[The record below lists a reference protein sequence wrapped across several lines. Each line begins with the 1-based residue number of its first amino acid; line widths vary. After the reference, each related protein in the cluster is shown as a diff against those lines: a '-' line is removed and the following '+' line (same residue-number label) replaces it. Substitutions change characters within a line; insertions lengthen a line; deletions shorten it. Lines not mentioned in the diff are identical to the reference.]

1 MQADGYEQT
10 DFESKL
16 DQLQQKTA
24 VFSTKKKPFPLI
36 QFLKRTNVYFVYNCF
51 ANFILSGF
59 LFTRFGFN
67 HKWLFTL

>member
-1 MQADGYEQT
+1 MRADGYEQT

-24 VFSTKKKPFPLI
+24 VFSTKKNLFRW
-36 QFLKRTNVYFVYNCF
+36 FLKITNVYFVYNCF

>member
-10 DFESKL
+10 DFESKP

-36 QFLKRTNVYFVYNCF
+36 FKNNLCLLCLQLLRQLHLKWFFVYAVWF
-51 ANFILSGF
+51 KS
-59 LFTRFGFN
+59 
-67 HKWLFTL
+67 

>member
-10 DFESKL
+10 DFESKP

-36 QFLKRTNVYFVYNCF
+36 FKNNSCLLCLQLLRQLHLKWF
-51 ANFILSGF
+51 
-59 LFTRFGFN
+59 FTRFGFN
-67 HKWLFTL
+67 HK

>member
-1 MQADGYEQT
+1 MQAGGYEQT

-36 QFLKRTNVYFVYNCF
+36 FKNNSCLLCLQLLRQLHLKWFFVYAICF
-51 ANFILSGF
+51 
-59 LFTRFGFN
+59 
-67 HKWLFTL
+67 

>member
-24 VFSTKKKPFPLI
+24 VFSTKKKPLPLI
-36 QFLKRTNVYFVYNCF
+36 FKKN
-51 ANFILSGF
+51 
-59 LFTRFGFN
+59 
-67 HKWLFTL
+67 

>member
-10 DFESKL
+10 DFESKP

-36 QFLKRTNVYFVYNCF
+36 FENN
-51 ANFILSGF
+51 
-59 LFTRFGFN
+59 
-67 HKWLFTL
+67 

>member
-10 DFESKL
+10 DFESKP

-36 QFLKRTNVYFVYNCF
+36 FKNN
-51 ANFILSGF
+51 
-59 LFTRFGFN
+59 
-67 HKWLFTL
+67 